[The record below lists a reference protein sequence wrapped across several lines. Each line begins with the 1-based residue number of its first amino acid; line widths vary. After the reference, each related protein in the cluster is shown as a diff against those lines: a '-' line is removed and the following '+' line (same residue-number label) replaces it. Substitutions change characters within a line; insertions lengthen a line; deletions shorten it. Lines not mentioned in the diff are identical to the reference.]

1 MFLDELDESEEDR
14 LSEALISEIRAIAS
28 GNFTLA
34 GDPMVISTQMSE
46 VSVVKSNRIN
56 LLSLG
61 AYTVKEEGEFSI
73 NAQSNF
79 ATNER
84 DSAYQSSMPA
94 HSELGDKAA
103 KSNTRAEAHLKAS
116 GAYGSELAYSNSI
129 QHQKG
134 AFPLN

>member
-1 MFLDELDESEEDR
+1 MFLEEMDESEEDR

-28 GNFTLA
+28 GNFAMA
-34 GDPMVISTQMSE
+34 GDPVVISTQMSE
-46 VSVVKSNRIN
+46 VSQIKSNRIN

-84 DSAYQSSMPA
+84 DDMCQSSIMA
-94 HSELGDKAA
+94 HSEIGDKAA
-103 KSNTRAEAHLKAS
+103 KSNVRAEA
-116 GAYGSELAYSNSI
+116 N
-129 QHQKG
+129 
-134 AFPLN
+134 